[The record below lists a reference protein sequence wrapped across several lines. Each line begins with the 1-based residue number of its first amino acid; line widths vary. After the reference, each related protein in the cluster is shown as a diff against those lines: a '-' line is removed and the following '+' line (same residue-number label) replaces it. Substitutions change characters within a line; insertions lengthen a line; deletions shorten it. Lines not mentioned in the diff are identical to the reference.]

1 MGIRRKGREIAVQTL
16 YSLEFINNGFQ
27 IEDKELKNKLLEIAA
42 DKGID
47 EDTNI
52 FEFAQDLLNNIVP
65 NLNIIDDRIKE
76 HSTNWTF
83 DRIAK
88 LDLSIMRIAVY
99 EMMLAEIAPAIA
111 MNEAI
116 EIAKKYCSGSSS
128 KFINGVLNAVAKE
141 INVNDKENNEE

>member
-1 MGIRRKGREIAVQTL
+1 MGIRRKGREIAVQTI
-16 YSLEFINNGFQ
+16 YSLEFVNHGFQ
-27 IEDKELKNKLLEIAA
+27 IEAKELKNKLLEMAV
-42 DKGID
+42 DKGIE
-47 EDTNI
+47 EDSKI
-52 FEFAQDLLNNIVP
+52 FEFAQDLLNNIIP
-65 NLNIIDDRIKE
+65 NLKIIDDKIKE

-83 DRIAK
+83 ERIAK

-99 EMMLAEIAPAIA
+99 EMSLTEIAPAIA

-141 INVNDKENNEE
+141 INVDNKENNEE

>member
-1 MGIRRKGREIAVQTL
+1 MGIRRKGREITVQTI
-16 YSLEFINNGFQ
+16 YSLEFVNNGFQ
-27 IEDKELKNKLLEIAA
+27 IKDKELKNKLLEIAA

-47 EDTNI
+47 EDSNI
-52 FEFAQDLLNNIVP
+52 FEFAQDLLNNIIP
-65 NLNIIDDRIKE
+65 NLNIIDDKIKE

-99 EMMLAEIAPAIA
+99 EMLLTELAPAIA

-141 INVNDKENNEE
+141 MNKNNKENNEE

>member
-1 MGIRRKGREIAVQTL
+1 MGIRRKGREITVQTI
-16 YSLEFINNGFQ
+16 YSLEFVNNGFQ

-47 EDTNI
+47 EDSNI

-65 NLNIIDDRIKE
+65 NLNIIDDKIKE

-99 EMMLAEIAPAIA
+99 EMLLTELAPAIA

-141 INVNDKENNEE
+141 MNKNNQESNEE

>member
-1 MGIRRKGREIAVQTL
+1 M
-16 YSLEFINNGFQ
+16 
-27 IEDKELKNKLLEIAA
+27 
-42 DKGID
+42 
-47 EDTNI
+47 TNI
-52 FEFAQDLLNNIVP
+52 VT
-65 NLNIIDDRIKE
+65 NLNIIDDKIKE

-83 DRIAK
+83 DKIAK

-141 INVNDKENNEE
+141 KNKNNKENNEG

>member
-1 MGIRRKGREIAVQTL
+1 MGIRRKGREITVQTI
-16 YSLEFINNGFQ
+16 YSLEFVNNGFQ

-47 EDTNI
+47 EDSKI
-52 FEFAQDLLNNIVP
+52 FEFAQDLLKNIIL
-65 NLNIIDDRIKE
+65 NLNIINDKIKE

-99 EMMLAEIAPAIA
+99 EMLFTEVAPAIA

-141 INVNDKENNEE
+141 INKNNKENNEE

>member
-1 MGIRRKGREIAVQTL
+1 MGIRRKGREITVQTI
-16 YSLEFINNGFQ
+16 YSLEFVNNGFQ

-47 EDTNI
+47 EDSNI

-65 NLNIIDDRIKE
+65 NLNIIDDKIKE

-99 EMMLAEIAPAIA
+99 EMLLTELAPAIA

-141 INVNDKENNEE
+141 MNKNNKENNEE

>member
-1 MGIRRKGREIAVQTL
+1 MGIRRKGREIAVQTI
-16 YSLEFINNGFQ
+16 YSLEFVTHEFQ
-27 IEDKELKNKLLEIAA
+27 IDAKELKNKLLEMAV
-42 DKGID
+42 DKGIE
-47 EDTNI
+47 EDSKI
-52 FEFAQDLLNNIVP
+52 FEFAQDLLNNIFS
-65 NLNIIDDRIKE
+65 NLDIIDKKIKE

-83 DRIAK
+83 ERIAK

-99 EMMLAEIAPAIA
+99 EMSLTEIAPAIA

-141 INVNDKENNEE
+141 INVDNKENNEE

>member
-1 MGIRRKGREIAVQTL
+1 MGIRRKGREITVQTI
-16 YSLEFINNGFQ
+16 YSLEFVNNGFQ
-27 IEDKELKNKLLEIAA
+27 IEDKELKNKLLEIAT

-47 EDTNI
+47 EDSNI

-65 NLNIIDDRIKE
+65 NLNIIDDKIKE

-99 EMMLAEIAPAIA
+99 EMLLTELAPAIA

-141 INVNDKENNEE
+141 MNKNNKENNEE

>member
-1 MGIRRKGREIAVQTL
+1 MGIRRKGREITVQTI
-16 YSLEFINNGFQ
+16 YSLEFVNNGFQ
-27 IEDKELKNKLLEIAA
+27 IKDKELKNKLLEIAA

-47 EDTNI
+47 EDSNI

-65 NLNIIDDRIKE
+65 NLNIIDDKIKE

-99 EMMLAEIAPAIA
+99 EMLLTELAPAIA

-141 INVNDKENNEE
+141 MNKNNKENNEE

>member
-1 MGIRRKGREIAVQTL
+1 MGIRRKGREITVQTI
-16 YSLEFINNGFQ
+16 YSLEFANHGFQ
-27 IEDKELKNKLLEIAA
+27 IDTKEIKNKLLEIAA
-42 DKGID
+42 DKGIE
-47 EDTNI
+47 EDSNI

-65 NLNIIDDRIKE
+65 NLNVIDDKIKE

-83 DRIAK
+83 DKIAK

-99 EMMLAEIAPAIA
+99 EMLFTEVAPAIA

-128 KFINGVLNAVAKE
+128 KFINGVLNAIAKE
-141 INVNDKENNEE
+141 INKNKKEKNEE

>member
-1 MGIRRKGREIAVQTL
+1 MGIRRKGREITVQTI
-16 YSLEFINNGFQ
+16 YSLEFVNNGFQ
-27 IEDKELKNKLLEIAA
+27 IKDKELKNKLLEIAA
-42 DKGID
+42 DKGIE
-47 EDTNI
+47 EDSKI

-65 NLNIIDDRIKE
+65 NLNIIDDKIKE

-99 EMMLAEIAPAIA
+99 EMLLTELAPAIA

-141 INVNDKENNEE
+141 MNKNNKENNEE

>member
-1 MGIRRKGREIAVQTL
+1 MGIRRKGREITVQTI
-16 YSLEFINNGFQ
+16 YSLEFVNNGFQ
-27 IEDKELKNKLLEIAA
+27 IKDKELKNKLLEMAT

-47 EDTNI
+47 EDSNI

-65 NLNIIDDRIKE
+65 NLNIIDDKIKE

-99 EMMLAEIAPAIA
+99 EMLLTELAPAIA

-141 INVNDKENNEE
+141 MNKNNKENNEE

>member
-1 MGIRRKGREIAVQTL
+1 MGIRRKGREITVQTI
-16 YSLEFINNGFQ
+16 YSLEFVNNGFKV
-27 IEDKELKNKLLEIAA
+27 EDKEFKNKLLEIAA

-47 EDTNI
+47 EDSKI
-52 FEFAQDLLNNIVP
+52 FEFAQDLLKKIIP
-65 NLNIIDDRIKE
+65 NLNNIDDKIKE

-99 EMMLAEIAPAIA
+99 EMLLTELAPAIA

-141 INVNDKENNEE
+141 MNKNNKENNEE

>member
-1 MGIRRKGREIAVQTL
+1 MGIRRKGREITVQTI
-16 YSLEFINNGFQ
+16 YSLEFANHGFL
-27 IEDKELKNKLLEIAA
+27 IKDKELNNKLLEIAA

-47 EDTNI
+47 EDSNI
-52 FEFAQDLLNNIVP
+52 FEFARDLLKNIIP
-65 NLNIIDDRIKE
+65 NLNIIDEKIKE

-83 DRIAK
+83 ERIAK

-99 EMMLAEIAPAIA
+99 EMLLTEIAPAIA

-128 KFINGVLNAVAKE
+128 KFINGVLNAVSKE
-141 INVNDKENNEE
+141 INKNNKENNEE

>member
-1 MGIRRKGREIAVQTL
+1 MGIRRKGREIAVQTI
-16 YSLEFINNGFQ
+16 YSLEFVNNGFQ

-42 DKGID
+42 DKGIE
-47 EDTNI
+47 EDTKI
-52 FEFAQDLLNNIVP
+52 FEFARDLLNNIFP
-65 NLNIIDDRIKE
+65 NLNVIDEKIKE

-99 EMMLAEIAPAIA
+99 EMLLIEVAPAIA

-141 INVNDKENNEE
+141 INKNNKKNNEE